1 MIFII
6 VVPIVFF
13 IVFFI
18 AVLLLKPRCPECG
31 CPMFDIDVCDGHIVY
46 KCSRC
51 GKEWI

>member
-6 VVPIVFF
+6 VVP

-31 CPMFDIDVCDGHIVY
+31 STMFDIDVCDGHIVY
-46 KCSRC
+46 ICRKC

>member
-6 VVPIVFF
+6 VVLIVFF
-13 IVFFI
+13 VFFV

-31 CPMFDIDVCDGHIVY
+31 SIMFDIDVCDGHIVY
-46 KCSRC
+46 KCSYC

>member
-6 VVPIVFF
+6 VVPI
-13 IVFFI
+13 IFFI

-31 CPMFDIDVCDGHIVY
+31 SPMFDIDVSDGRIVY
-46 KCSRC
+46 RCSYC